1 MNSRDFEQK
10 DSSSEIQGFKSQIA
24 EKEIKAKHLQYEA
37 RVMAEAMSTVEETV
51 NGIQRQARDEQQQL
65 KEASLALT
73 EANRVLNR
81 ESLLNTS
88 AFDGRGVAGTR
99 EKIQELEEN

>member
-10 DSSSEIQGFKSQIA
+10 DSSSEIQGFKSQIT

-51 NGIQRQARDEQQQL
+51 NGIQRQGREQQQL
-65 KEASLALT
+65 KEANLALT

-81 ESLLNTS
+81 ENLLNTS
-88 AFDGRGVAGTR
+88 ALDGREAGTR